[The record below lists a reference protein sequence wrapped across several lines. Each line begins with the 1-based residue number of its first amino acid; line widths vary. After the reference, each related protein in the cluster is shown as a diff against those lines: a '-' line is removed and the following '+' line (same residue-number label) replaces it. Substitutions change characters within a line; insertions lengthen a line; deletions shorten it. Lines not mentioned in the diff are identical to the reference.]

1 MKHTIFLVGFMG
13 AGKTTVGR
21 KLAEELSCAFYDLD
35 ELIEKKTK
43 QSISHIFE
51 EKGEERFRIM
61 ESETLKSINIKKHQ
75 VIATGGGTAMYED
88 NMQWMNDSGFTVYL
102 MLHPG
107 ILFHRLAKEKKHRPL
122 IANLDDVDLFE
133 FIVEK
138 LKKRLLFYNQAK
150 LILNG
155 DKKPD
160 LLIEEIKNS
169 ILHK

>member
-1 MKHTIFLVGFMG
+1 MG

>member
-1 MKHTIFLVGFMG
+1 
-13 AGKTTVGR
+13 
-21 KLAEELSCAFYDLD
+21 
-35 ELIEKKTK
+35 
-43 QSISHIFE
+43 
-51 EKGEERFRIM
+51 M

>member
-51 EKGEERFRIM
+51 EKGEEEFRIM

-75 VIATGGGTAMYED
+75 VIATGGGTAMFED
-88 NMQWMNDSGFTVYL
+88 NMKWMNDNGFTVYL

-160 LLIEEIKNS
+160 LLIEGIKNS

>member
-1 MKHTIFLVGFMG
+1 MKNTIFLIGFMG
-13 AGKTTVGR
+13 AGKTTVG
-21 KLAEELSCAFYDLD
+21 KQLAEELNCPFSDLD
-35 ELIEKKTK
+35 ELIEKKSK

-51 EKGEERFRIM
+51 EKGEEEFRIL
-61 ESETLKSINIKKHQ
+61 ESETLKSINVNKHQ
-75 VIATGGGTAMYED
+75 VIATGGGTAMFSD
-88 NMQWMNDSGFTVYL
+88 NMQWMNDNGFTVYL

-122 IANLDDVDLFE
+122 IAHLDDVDLFE

-138 LKKRLLFYNQAK
+138 IKKRLLFYNQAK

-160 LLIEEIKNS
+160 LLIQEIIKAN
-169 ILHK
+169 

>member
-35 ELIEKKTK
+35 ELIEKKSK
-43 QSISHIFE
+43 QSISHIFDE
-51 EKGEERFRIM
+51 QGEERFRTM

-75 VIATGGGTAMYED
+75 VIATGGGTAMFED
-88 NMQWMNDSGFTVYL
+88 NMQWMNDNGFTVYL

-155 DKKPD
+155 DKDPIF
-160 LLIEEIKNS
+160 LIEEIKNS